1 MIDSYTE
8 GLIKKSDFDP
18 KMMLLKVNLE
28 RVQQQI
34 DASKQQ
40 RAGQVKPFPASNRL
54 EECAA
59 AVNDRLSHLDFNNQ
73 LEIIRALVKRIEI
86 YHDEI
91 VVVLRVDPDPD
102 IGADDD
108 DDADESDRSAET
120 SSMQDCKRGTLPD
133 GGRHDDMAHAGL
145 EQRLRARFDAR
156 NKVNLVRYADSLS
169 PAGPRRSWPMRSDPW
184 CSSSSR
190 SGAWSCPKRKPE
202 SCTSTTGSISS
213 ASTCVVITENR
224 SSRLPNPVSG
234 RSRRS
239 YGAS

>member
-18 KMMLLKVNLE
+18 KMMQLKVNLE

-40 RAGQVKPFPASNRL
+40 RAGQVEPFPAINRL
-54 EECAA
+54 EEFTA

-108 DDADESDRSAET
+108 DEDESDRSAET
-120 SSMQDCKRGTLPD
+120 SSMQDCKRRTLPD
-133 GGRHDDMAHAGL
+133 GGRH
-145 EQRLRARFDAR
+145 
-156 NKVNLVRYADSLS
+156 
-169 PAGPRRSWPMRSDPW
+169 GPRRVGAEPA
-184 CSSSSR
+184 CSFPRPSH
-190 SGAWSCPKRKPE
+190 GQPGPLC
-202 SCTSTTGSISS
+202 G
-213 ASTCVVITENR
+213 
-224 SSRLPNPVSG
+224 
-234 RSRRS
+234 
-239 YGAS
+239 